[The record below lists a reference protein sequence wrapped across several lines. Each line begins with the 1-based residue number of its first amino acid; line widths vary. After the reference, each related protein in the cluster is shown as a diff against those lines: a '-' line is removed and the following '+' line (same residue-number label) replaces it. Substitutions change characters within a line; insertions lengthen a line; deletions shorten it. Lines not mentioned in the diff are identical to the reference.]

1 MCVEVKMKRV
11 GNMAFHTKTPSGHD
25 VYADAGPE
33 VGGNDSAA
41 RPKELMLISLLGC
54 TSMDVVSIL
63 NKMKVK
69 DYDYEITANG
79 ELANEHPKVFT
90 SIKVTYVFKGK
101 DLPKEKI
108 EKAVRLSQE
117 RYCFA
122 SAMLKKVCDFSYEII
137 YEEAQ

>member
-1 MCVEVKMKRV
+1 MKLKRI

-25 VYADAGPE
+25 VHVDAGPE
-33 VGGNDSAA
+33 VGGNDSAP

-69 DYDYEITANG
+69 DYDYEITAEG
-79 ELANEHPKVFT
+79 QIASEHPKVFT
-90 SIKVTYVFKGK
+90 SIKLTYKFKGK
-101 DLPKEKI
+101 NLPKEKI
-108 EKAVRLSQE
+108 EKAVSLSQE

-122 SAMLKKVCDFSYEII
+122 SAMLKKACSLSYEIT
-137 YEEAQ
+137 YEEV